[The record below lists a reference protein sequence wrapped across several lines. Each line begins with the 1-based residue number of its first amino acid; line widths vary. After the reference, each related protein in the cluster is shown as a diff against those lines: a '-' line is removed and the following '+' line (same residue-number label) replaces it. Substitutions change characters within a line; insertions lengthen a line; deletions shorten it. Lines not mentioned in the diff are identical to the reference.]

1 MSNDIEL
8 LYFVLGK
15 RIKAAREKANLRQ
28 VDLAEKIGLTR
39 TSIVNIEQGKQR
51 IQLIEIYQVALVLGV
66 EIADLLPKCTDR
78 ILMSH
83 SDALIKWAETE
94 AQITP
99 NGAEMR

>member
-28 VDLAEKIGLTR
+28 VDLAEKVGLTR

-51 IQLIEIYQVALVLGV
+51 IQLVEIYRVAMAL
-66 EIADLLPKCTDR
+66 EIELSDLLPKATDKV
-78 ILMSH
+78 LMSH
-83 SDALIKWAETE
+83 SEALIKWAEGE
-94 AQITP
+94 
-99 NGAEMR
+99 